1 MADKSPFEGQRWR
14 VWHLDSELRYRPA
27 VEALPPDDGHP
38 VCEIGSGPAGL
49 AAWTDR
55 RVVGIDPGD
64 DERHGTLPRE
74 VSNLERKRASGASV
88 PLDDDSV
95 RAAVA
100 VDTLEH
106 IPRGERAGVI
116 GEMTRVTAPGG
127 RVVLVGPAGP
137 AASEGDRWLI
147 DRARRATRDA
157 SWVHWLH
164 EHVEHGV
171 PSVEELRSLLLS
183 AGARRVTAEGV
194 LNIRLWRIMHEVGL
208 GLLPEPRGPLYDL
221 VWRPFGA
228 LARRYR
234 RGPFYRWVVVGHL

>member
-1 MADKSPFEGQRWR
+1 VADKSPFEDQRWR

-27 VEALPPDDGHP
+27 VEALPPDDGRA
-38 VCEIGSGPAGL
+38 VCEVGSGPAGL

-55 RVVGIDPGD
+55 RVIGIDPGD
-64 DERHGTLPRE
+64 DERHGTLPTE
-74 VSNLERKRASGASV
+74 VSNLERKRASGARV
-88 PLDDDSV
+88 PLEDDSV
-95 RAAVA
+95 AAAVA

-106 IPRGERAGVI
+106 IPPVERPAVL
-116 GEMTRVTAPGG
+116 GEMARVTAPGG

-137 AASEGDRWLI
+137 AAGQGDRWLI
-147 DRARRATRDA
+147 ERAGDSSRDV

-171 PSVEELRSLLLS
+171 PSVEGLRSLLLS
-183 AGARRVTAEGV
+183 AGAHRVTAAGV

-208 GLLPEPRGPLYDL
+208 GLRPEPRGPLYDL
-221 VWRPFGA
+221 LWRPFGT